1 MQFYAVMR
9 NDISRTDR
17 NEFVSLCATRDEA
30 IRIMNHMSAADEEE
44 DVYTNGY
51 FLKTVPVDIEKLI
64 SLGIISL

>member
-1 MQFYAVMR
+1 
-9 NDISRTDR
+9 
-17 NEFVSLCATRDEA
+17 
-30 IRIMNHMSAADEEE
+30 MSAADEEE